1 VSTILTCGATP
12 SGNQG
17 NQTQSKQPGLKN
29 GKAMKNIF
37 TGFSLIGAIAL
48 LALIVGCANTQHTE
62 NLLSAAGFR
71 TVIANTPQRQEQLKA
86 LPPNKVTLVQRNGK
100 NYYVYADP
108 TNYQVFVGTP
118 AEYQKY
124 QQLRL
129 ASNLAQDQLETA
141 QLNSWGPGLW
151 GFPE

>member
-1 VSTILTCGATP
+1 MKQILT
-12 SGNQG
+12 
-17 NQTQSKQPGLKN
+17 
-29 GKAMKNIF
+29 
-37 TGFSLIGAIAL
+37 GFKLIGAIAL
-48 LALIVGCANTQHTE
+48 LAMVAGCANTQQTE

-71 TVIANTPQRQEQLKA
+71 TVIANTPQRQQQLKT
-86 LPPNKVTLVQRNGK
+86 LPPDKVTLVQRNGK

-108 TNYQVFVGTP
+108 THWQIFVGTP
-118 AEYQKY
+118 SQYQKY

-129 ASNLAQDQLETA
+129 ANNLVQDELQTA

>member
-1 VSTILTCGATP
+1 
-12 SGNQG
+12 
-17 NQTQSKQPGLKN
+17 
-29 GKAMKNIF
+29 MKHIF
-37 TGFSLIGAIAL
+37 TGFNLIGAIAL
-48 LALIVGCANTQHTE
+48 LALTVGCANTQHTE

-71 TVIANTPQRQEQLKA
+71 TIVANTPQRQEQLKA

-108 TNYQVFVGTP
+108 AHYQVFVGNP
-118 AEYQKY
+118 SQYQKY

>member
-1 VSTILTCGATP
+1 
-12 SGNQG
+12 
-17 NQTQSKQPGLKN
+17 
-29 GKAMKNIF
+29 MKHIF
-37 TGFSLIGAIAL
+37 TGFNLIGAIAL
-48 LALIVGCANTQHTE
+48 VAMALGCANTQQTE

-71 TVIANTPQRQEQLKA
+71 TVIANTPQRQEHLKT
-86 LPPNKVTLVQRNGK
+86 LPPDKVTLVQRNGK

-108 TNYQVFVGTP
+108 TSYQVFVGTP
-118 AEYQKY
+118 SEYQKY

-129 ASNLAQDQLETA
+129 ANNLAQDQLETA